1 MCYSKLGRRLY
12 KTFFKAPISG
22 VFWIK
27 GKQMAYQAIYRKW
40 RPNVFEDIV
49 GQSHITET
57 LKNQIITGK
66 IGHAYLFCGTRGTGK
81 TTAAKVFAKA
91 VNCMNNQSGS
101 PCNECEICRGIS
113 DGSIMDVTEIDAASN
128 NGVDNIREIREDT
141 KYVAAAAKYRIYIID
156 EVHMLS
162 QGAFNALLK
171 TLEEPPEHVIFILAT
186 TEAHKVPQ
194 TILSRCQRFDFKRI
208 KPSDIILRLK
218 EIAYNDGIKISEDG
232 FALLARLGDGSM
244 RDALSVTER
253 VIATANG
260 AEITQKT
267 ITDILGIAPLDT
279 EFLMADAIIAA
290 NTEKIFEIIAGVV
303 DDGRDL
309 HVFVDSVIKHFRD
322 LLVCKLSDKPEMLLD
337 YSAEDIQKFKAQAN
351 KTSFEKIS
359 SVIHELTS
367 VKAEAKWVKAPR
379 IMYELGFIKL
389 CVPELDNTEEALIS
403 RISAVEEKIKE
414 GISVVSAAPAVQV
427 EKEEEE
433 PKKKQIVSKKLYNPI
448 PESELH
454 SENVIVKAAKKWDKI
469 AQIIT
474 KNMPHLMAALANR
487 QITVDADGIILLFD
501 KNTEELSKTIADANK
516 SVIEQIFIKA
526 SGISCRV
533 KTAFMQDV
541 EDVLVDYWNLKT
553 PKGTETDN
561 ENNSV
566 EIGEDPLDSL
576 MARMPEI
583 IESADDTAFLDYNS
597 KEDSFEQSSLEENEK
612 GEEFLDE
619 KEKAS
624 QEAEENE
631 D

>member
-1 MCYSKLGRRLY
+1 
-12 KTFFKAPISG
+12 
-22 VFWIK
+22 
-27 GKQMAYQAIYRKW
+27 MAYQAIYRKW
-40 RPNVFEDIV
+40 RPDVFEDIV

-232 FALLARLGDGSM
+232 YTCLARLGDGSM

-253 VIATANG
+253 VVATANG
-260 AEITQKT
+260 EEITQKT

-279 EFLMADAIIAA
+279 EFAMADGIIEA
-290 NTEKIFEIIAGVV
+290 NTEKIFEIIAQVV
-303 DDGRDL
+303 DEGRDL

-337 YSAEDIQKFKAQAN
+337 YSAEDIQKFRAQAE

-359 SVIHELTS
+359 AVIHELND
-367 VKAEAKWVKAPR
+367 VKAEAKWIKAPR
-379 IMYELGFIKL
+379 IMYELSFIKL
-389 CVPELDNTEEALIS
+389 CVPELDASEKALVS

-414 GISVVSAAPAVQV
+414 GISVVQTVQV
-427 EKEEEE
+427 VQEE
-433 PKKKQIVSKKLYNPI
+433 KKKEPVKDKKVSKKLYNPI

-454 SENVIVKAAKKWDKI
+454 SENPIVKAAKKWDKI

-474 KNMPHLMAALANR
+474 KNMPYLMTAIANR

-501 KNTEELSKTIADANK
+501 KNTEELSKNIADSNK
-516 SVIEQIFIKA
+516 SLIESNFIKA
-526 SGISCRV
+526 SGTDCRV
-533 KTAFMQDV
+533 KTAYMQDL
-541 EDVLVDYWNLKT
+541 EDVLVDYWNLRTPEGAKT
-553 PKGTETDN
+553 DDN
-561 ENNSV
+561 INSV
-566 EIGEDPLDSL
+566 QTGDDPLDSL

-583 IESADDTAFLDYNS
+583 IESADDTAFLEYDSND
-597 KEDSFEQSSLEENEK
+597 DSFTQSSLEENEK
-612 GEEFLDE
+612 SEEFLDE

-624 QEAEENE
+624 QEAEKNE